1 MASILVIDDDKQI
14 RDLMRKVLE
23 GAGHTVVDAPNGR
36 MGMQLWRVNRSDL
49 IITDILMP
57 EQDGLELIRELRRDA
72 PEAKIIALSG
82 GGQKLHLDTLDLAR
96 KFGAVGTLNKPFGI
110 TELLDIVQS
119 TLHSS

>member
-36 MGMQLWRVNRSDL
+36 MDMQLWRVNRSDL